1 MRSWVA
7 KTEEIDDLEVAVEEL
22 KNGIPTEELLTNT
35 VGIAYV
41 YYDADFEEL
50 SKMLSETFQFPIIG
64 VSAMA
69 LLDHEGYLAYGM
81 ELLVMSA
88 DDVRFSVGMTDR
100 LDKDNYEEKLEK
112 LYDAMKGDIQEQE
125 KLILAY
131 TGKVVDADGDIYV
144 KTFDKISGG
153 VPVYGGM
160 PSDMYTYK
168 DFKVFYDG
176 KVVNY
181 AAVVIL
187 VYGNV
192 SPITLV
198 EFSISNETSLE
209 SQVTKALGNI
219 VFSLGDKTF
228 IQTLEEAGLS
238 SDNENVIKEYI
249 QTPFVVKKE
258 VENGET
264 IEFLRNLAYLK
275 HDTGIGVF
283 LGQVPEGAE
292 LKVATVSVDDI
303 GKSVTQVFTDLIHE
317 MEKRSDYQYS
327 TIICTSCTARYMN
340 IIGDKNI
347 EGNAYKDIIPDDINL
362 VGMYSYG
369 ELCPTK
375 SSDSDKLYNMFHNE
389 TFTILAL

>member
-1 MRSWVA
+1 M
-7 KTEEIDDLEVAVEEL
+7 
-22 KNGIPTEELLTNT
+22 
-35 VGIAYV
+35 
-41 YYDADFEEL
+41 
-50 SKMLSETFQFPIIG
+50 
-64 VSAMA
+64 
-69 LLDHEGYLAYGM
+69 
-81 ELLVMSA
+81 
-88 DDVRFSVGMTDR
+88 
-100 LDKDNYEEKLEK
+100 
-112 LYDAMKGDIQEQE
+112 
-125 KLILAY
+125 
-131 TGKVVDADGDIYV
+131 VDADGDIYT
-144 KTFDKISGG
+144 KTFDELSGR

-176 KVVNY
+176 KVETY

-198 EFSISNETSLE
+198 EFSISNETRLE
-209 SQVTKALGNI
+209 NKVTKVADNI

-228 IQTLEEAGLS
+228 VQSLEEAGLS
-238 SDNENVIKEYI
+238 SDNENVIMEYV

-264 IEFLRNLAYLK
+264 IEFLRNLVFLK
-275 HDTGIGVF
+275 HDSGIGVF

-292 LKVATVSVDDI
+292 LKVATISVDDI
-303 GKSVTQVFTDLIHE
+303 GKSVTQVFTNLIHE
-317 MEKRSDYQYS
+317 MEKKSDYKYS

-340 IIGDKNI
+340 LVGDKNI

-375 SSDSDKLYNMFHNE
+375 SSASDKLYNMFHNE

>member
-1 MRSWVA
+1 MRSWVT
-7 KTEEIDDLEVAVEEL
+7 KTEEIDDLEVALEEL
-22 KNGIPTEELLTNT
+22 KNGIPTEELLANT

-50 SKMLSETFQFPIIG
+50 SKLFCETFQFPIIG
-64 VSAMA
+64 VSTMA
-69 LLDHEGYLAYGM
+69 LLDKEGYQAYGM

-88 DDVRFSVGMTDR
+88 DDVRFSVGMTES
-100 LDKDNYEEKLEK
+100 LNKDNYEEKLEK
-112 LYDAMKGDIQEQE
+112 LYYAMKGDAQEQE
-125 KLILAY
+125 KLILSY
-131 TGKVVDADGDIYV
+131 TGKLVDVDADIYI
-144 KTFDKISGG
+144 KTFDQISGG

-160 PSDMYTYK
+160 PSDMYTYTG
-168 DFKVFYDG
+168 FKVFYDG
-176 KVVNY
+176 KVENY

-198 EFSISNETSLE
+198 EFSISNETRLE
-209 SQVTKALGNI
+209 NKVTKAADNV

-228 IQTLEEAGLS
+228 VQSLEEAGLS
-238 SDNENVIKEYI
+238 SDNENVIMEYV

-275 HDTGIGVF
+275 HDTGVGVF

-292 LKVATVSVDDI
+292 LNVATISVDDI
-303 GKSVTQVFTDLIHE
+303 GKSVTQIFTNLIHE
-317 MEKRSDYQYS
+317 MEKKSDYRYS
-327 TIICTSCTARYMN
+327 TVICTSCTARYMN
-340 IIGDKNI
+340 LVGDKNI

>member
-228 IQTLEEAGLS
+228 IRTLEEAGLS

-275 HDTGIGVF
+275 HDT
-283 LGQVPEGAE
+283 
-292 LKVATVSVDDI
+292 

>member
-1 MRSWVA
+1 MRSWVT
-7 KTEEIDDLEVAVEEL
+7 KTDEIDDLEVALEEL
-22 KNGIPTEELLTNT
+22 KNGIPTEELLANT
-35 VGIAYV
+35 VGIVYV

-50 SKMLSETFQFPIIG
+50 SEMICEAFPFPVIG

-69 LLDHEGYLAYGM
+69 LLNAEGYMAYGM

-88 DDVRFSVGMTDR
+88 DDVRFSVGMTES
-100 LDKDNYEEKLEK
+100 LDKDNYEEKIEK
-112 LYDAMKGDIQEQE
+112 LYNAMKGSTQEQE
-125 KLILAY
+125 KLILSY
-131 TGKVVDADGDIYV
+131 TGKLVDADGDIYV
-144 KTFDKISGG
+144 KTFDKLSGG

-160 PSDMYTYK
+160 PSDMYTYNE
-168 DFKVFYDG
+168 FKVFYDG
-176 KVVNY
+176 KVENY

-187 VYGNV
+187 VYGNI

-198 EFSISNETSLE
+198 EFSISNETRLE
-209 SQVTKALGNI
+209 NKVTKVAGNV

-228 IQTLEEAGLS
+228 IQSLEEAGLS
-238 SDNENVIKEYI
+238 SDNENVIMEYV
-249 QTPFVVKKE
+249 QTPFVVKNE

-275 HDTGIGVF
+275 HDTGVGVF
-283 LGQVPEGAE
+283 LGQIPEEAE
-292 LKVATVSVDDI
+292 MKVATISVDDI
-303 GKSVTQVFTDLIHE
+303 GKSVTQVFTNLIQE
-317 MEKRSDYQYS
+317 MEKKSDYQYS

-340 IIGDKNI
+340 LVGDKNI

-375 SSDSDKLYNMFHNE
+375 SSNSDKLYNMFHNE

>member
-1 MRSWVA
+1 MRSWVS

-22 KNGIPTEELLTNT
+22 KKGIPTEELLANT

-50 SKMLSETFQFPIIG
+50 SKMFCNIFPFTIIG

-69 LLDHEGYLAYGM
+69 LLDNEGYMAYGM

-88 DDVRFSVGMTDR
+88 DDVRFSVGMTES
-100 LDKDNYEEKLEK
+100 LNKDNYEEKLEK
-112 LYDAMKGDIQEQE
+112 LYYTMKGDTQEQE

-131 TGKVVDADGDIYV
+131 TGKVVDTDGDIYI

-176 KVVNY
+176 KVDTY

-198 EFSISNETSLE
+198 EFSLSNETSLE
-209 SQVTKALGNI
+209 NKVTKVANNV

-228 IQTLEEAGLS
+228 IQSLEEAGLS
-238 SDNENVIKEYI
+238 SDNENVIMEYV

-264 IEFLRNLAYLK
+264 IEFLRNLVYLK

-292 LKVATVSVDDI
+292 LKVATISVDDI
-303 GKSVTQVFTDLIHE
+303 GKSVTKVFTNLIHE
-317 MEKRSDYQYS
+317 MEKKSDYKYS

-340 IIGDKNI
+340 LVGDKNI

-375 SSDSDKLYNMFHNE
+375 SSDSGKLYNLFHNE

>member
-1 MRSWVA
+1 MRSWVT
-7 KTEEIDDLEVAVEEL
+7 KTEEIDDLEAAVEEL
-22 KNGIPTEELLTNT
+22 KKGIPTEELLANT
-35 VGIAYV
+35 VGIVYA

-50 SKMLSETFQFPIIG
+50 SRILCETFSFPIIG

-69 LLDHEGYLAYGM
+69 LLDNEGYLAYGM

-88 DDVRFSVGMTDR
+88 DDVRFSVGMTES
-100 LDKDNYEEKLEK
+100 LDKDNYKEKLEK
-112 LYDAMKGDIQEQE
+112 LYYAMKGDAQEQE

-131 TGKVVDADGDIYV
+131 TCKVVDANGDIYI
-144 KTFDKISGG
+144 KTFDEMSGG

-160 PSDMYTYK
+160 PSDMYTYNE
-168 DFKVFYDG
+168 FKVFYDG
-176 KVVNY
+176 KVESY
-181 AAVVIL
+181 AAAVIL
-187 VYGNV
+187 LYGNV

-198 EFSISNETSLE
+198 EFSISNETRLDNK
-209 SQVTKALGNI
+209 VTKAANNI
-219 VFSLGDKTF
+219 VFALGDKTF
-228 IQTLEEAGLS
+228 VQSLEEAGLS
-238 SDNENVIKEYI
+238 SNNENVIMEYV

-264 IEFLRNLAYLK
+264 IECLRNLAYLK
-275 HDTGIGVF
+275 HDTGVGVF

-292 LKVATVSVDDI
+292 LKVATISVDDI
-303 GKSVTQVFTDLIHE
+303 GKSVTQVFTKLIHE
-317 MEKRSDYQYS
+317 MEKKSDYKYS

-340 IIGDKNI
+340 LVGDKNI

-375 SSDSDKLYNMFHNE
+375 SSDSDKLYNLFHNE

>member
-160 PSDMYTYK
+160 PSDMYTY
-168 DFKVFYDG
+168 
-176 KVVNY
+176 
-181 AAVVIL
+181 
-187 VYGNV
+187 
-192 SPITLV
+192 TL
-198 EFSISNETSLE
+198 
-209 SQVTKALGNI
+209 
-219 VFSLGDKTF
+219 
-228 IQTLEEAGLS
+228 
-238 SDNENVIKEYI
+238 
-249 QTPFVVKKE
+249 
-258 VENGET
+258 
-264 IEFLRNLAYLK
+264 
-275 HDTGIGVF
+275 
-283 LGQVPEGAE
+283 
-292 LKVATVSVDDI
+292 
-303 GKSVTQVFTDLIHE
+303 
-317 MEKRSDYQYS
+317 
-327 TIICTSCTARYMN
+327 
-340 IIGDKNI
+340 
-347 EGNAYKDIIPDDINL
+347 
-362 VGMYSYG
+362 
-369 ELCPTK
+369 
-375 SSDSDKLYNMFHNE
+375 
-389 TFTILAL
+389 

>member
-1 MRSWVA
+1 MRSWVV
-7 KTEEIDDLEVAVEEL
+7 KTEEIDDLDAALEEL

-35 VGIAYV
+35 VGIIYAYF
-41 YYDADFEEL
+41 DADFEEL
-50 SKMLSETFQFPIIG
+50 SKKTCKTFQFPVIG

-69 LLDHEGYLAYGM
+69 LLHTEGYMAYGM

-88 DDVRFSVGMTDR
+88 DDVRFSVGMTES
-100 LDKDNYEEKLEK
+100 LDKDNCEEKLEEFYSD
-112 LYDAMKGDIQEQE
+112 LKGNTQEQE

-131 TGKVVDADGDIYV
+131 TCKLLGADGDKYI
-144 KTFDKISGG
+144 KAFDKLSGG

-168 DFKVFYDG
+168 DFKVFFDG
-176 KVVNY
+176 RVEHY
-181 AAVVIL
+181 AAAVIL
-187 VYGNV
+187 VYGNAA
-192 SPITLV
+192 PITLV
-198 EFSISNETSLE
+198 EFSISNEMKLE
-209 SQVTKALGNI
+209 NKVTKAEGSM
-219 VFSLGDKTF
+219 VFALDDKTF
-228 IQTLEEAGLS
+228 VQSLKEAGIS
-238 SDNENVIKEYI
+238 SENENVIMEYV
-249 QTPFVVKKE
+249 QTPFLVKKE

-275 HDTGIGVF
+275 QDAGIGVF

-292 LKVATVSVDDI
+292 LKVATISVNDI
-303 GKSVTQVFTDLIHE
+303 GNAVTNVFTNVIHE
-317 MEKRSDYQYS
+317 MEKKSDYKYS

-340 IIGDKNI
+340 LIGDKNI
-347 EGNAYKDIIPDDINL
+347 EGNAYKDILPEDINL

-375 SSDSDKLYNMFHNE
+375 SSGSEKLYNMFHNE

>member
-7 KTEEIDDLEVAVEEL
+7 KTEEIDDLEVAMEEL
-22 KNGIPTEELLTNT
+22 KNSIPTEELLTNT

-41 YYDADFEEL
+41 YYDADFDEL
-50 SKMLSETFQFPIIG
+50 SSLFAETFSFPVIG

-69 LLDHEGYLAYGM
+69 LLNNEGYLAYGM

-88 DDVRFSVGMTDR
+88 DDVKFSVGMTES
-100 LDKDNYEEKLEK
+100 LTKDNYKEKLSK
-112 LYDAMKGDIQEQE
+112 LYTEMKGDTKEQE

-144 KTFDKISGG
+144 KTFDEISGG

-160 PSDMYTYK
+160 ASDMYTYK
-168 DFKVFYDG
+168 EFKMFYDG
-176 KVVNY
+176 KVETY

-198 EFSISNETSLE
+198 EFSISNETRLE
-209 SQVTKALGNI
+209 NKVTKVANNL
-219 VFSLGDKTF
+219 VFSIGDKTF
-228 IQTLEEAGLS
+228 VQALEEAGLS
-238 SDNENVIKEYI
+238 SDNENVIMEYV

-258 VENGET
+258 VENDES
-264 IEFLRNLAYLK
+264 IQFLRNLVMLK
-275 HDTGIGVF
+275 HDAGIGVF
-283 LGQVPEGAE
+283 LGQIPEGAE
-292 LKVATVSVDDI
+292 LKVATISVDDI
-303 GKSVTQVFTDLIHE
+303 GKSVTQAFTKLLSE
-317 MEKRSDYQYS
+317 MEKKNSYKYS

-340 IIGDKNI
+340 LVGDKNI
-347 EGNAYKDIIPDDINL
+347 EGNAYKDILPEDINL
-362 VGMYSYG
+362 AGMYSYG

-375 SSDSDKLYNMFHNE
+375 SATSGKLYNIFHNE

>member
-1 MRSWVA
+1 MRSWVT
-7 KTEEIDDLEVAVEEL
+7 KTEEIDDMEAAAEEL
-22 KNGIPTEELLTNT
+22 KKGIPTEELLANT
-35 VGIAYV
+35 VGIVYA

-50 SKMLSETFQFPIIG
+50 SRILCETFSFPIIG

-69 LLDHEGYLAYGM
+69 LLDNEGYLAYGM

-88 DDVRFSVGMTDR
+88 DDVRFSVGMTES
-100 LDKDNYEEKLEK
+100 LDKDNYKEKLEK
-112 LYDAMKGDIQEQE
+112 LYYAMKGDAQEQE

-131 TGKVVDADGDIYV
+131 TCKVVDANGDIYI
-144 KTFDKISGG
+144 KTFDEMSGG

-160 PSDMYTYK
+160 PSDMYTYNE
-168 DFKVFYDG
+168 FKVFYDG
-176 KVVNY
+176 KVESY
-181 AAVVIL
+181 AAAVIL
-187 VYGNV
+187 LYGNV

-198 EFSISNETSLE
+198 EFSISNETRLDNK
-209 SQVTKALGNI
+209 VTKAANNI
-219 VFSLGDKTF
+219 VFALGDKTF
-228 IQTLEEAGLS
+228 VQSLEEAGLS
-238 SDNENVIKEYI
+238 SNNENVIMEYV

-264 IEFLRNLAYLK
+264 IECLRNLAYLK
-275 HDTGIGVF
+275 HDTGVGVF

-292 LKVATVSVDDI
+292 LKVATISVDDI
-303 GKSVTQVFTDLIHE
+303 GKSVTQVFTKLIHE
-317 MEKRSDYQYS
+317 MEKKSDYKYS

-340 IIGDKNI
+340 LVGDKNI

-375 SSDSDKLYNMFHNE
+375 SSDSDKLYNLFHNE

>member
-1 MRSWVA
+1 MRSWVT
-7 KTEEIDDLEVAVEEL
+7 KTEEIDDLEVALEEL
-22 KNGIPTEELLTNT
+22 KNGIPTEELLANT
-35 VGIAYV
+35 VGIVYV

-50 SKMLSETFQFPIIG
+50 SKRLCETFQFPIIG

-69 LLDHEGYLAYGM
+69 LLNNEGYLAYGM

-88 DDVRFSVGMTDR
+88 DDVRFSVGMTES
-100 LDKDNYEEKLEK
+100 LDKDNYKEKLEK
-112 LYDAMKGDIQEQE
+112 LYYAMKGDTQEQE
-125 KLILAY
+125 KLILSY
-131 TGKVVDADGDIYV
+131 TGKLVDADGDIYI

-168 DFKVFYDG
+168 GFKVFYDG
-176 KVVNY
+176 KVENY
-181 AAVVIL
+181 AAAVIL

-198 EFSISNETSLE
+198 EFSISNETRLE
-209 SQVTKALGNI
+209 NKVTKAVDNV

-228 IQTLEEAGLS
+228 IQSLEEAGLS
-238 SDNENVIKEYI
+238 SDNENVIMEYV

-264 IEFLRNLAYLK
+264 IEFLRNLVYLK

-292 LKVATVSVDDI
+292 LKVATISVDDI
-303 GKSVTQVFTDLIHE
+303 GKSVTQVFTNLIHE
-317 MEKRSDYQYS
+317 MEKKSDYKYS

-340 IIGDKNI
+340 LVGDKNI

>member
-1 MRSWVA
+1 MRSWVT
-7 KTEEIDDLEVAVEEL
+7 KTEEIDDLEAAVEEL
-22 KNGIPTEELLTNT
+22 KKGIPTEELLANT
-35 VGIAYV
+35 VGIVYA

-50 SKMLSETFQFPIIG
+50 SRILCETFPFPIIG

-69 LLDHEGYLAYGM
+69 LLDNEGYLAYGM

-88 DDVRFSVGMTDR
+88 DDVRFSVGMTEN

-112 LYDAMKGDIQEQE
+112 LYYAMKGDTQEQE

-131 TGKVVDADGDIYV
+131 TGKLVDADGDIYI

-153 VPVYGGM
+153 TPVYGGM
-160 PSDMYTYK
+160 PSDMYTYNG
-168 DFKVFYDG
+168 FKVFYDG
-176 KVVNY
+176 KVENY

-187 VYGNV
+187 FYGNV

-198 EFSISNETSLE
+198 EFSISNETRLDNK
-209 SQVTKALGNI
+209 VTKAANNI
-219 VFSLGDKTF
+219 VFALGDKTF
-228 IQTLEEAGLS
+228 VQSLEEAGLS
-238 SDNENVIKEYI
+238 SDNENVIMEYV

-275 HDTGIGVF
+275 HDTGVGVF

-292 LKVATVSVDDI
+292 LKVATISVDDI
-303 GKSVTQVFTDLIHE
+303 GKSVTQVFTKLIHE
-317 MEKRSDYQYS
+317 MEKKSDYKYS

-340 IIGDKNI
+340 LVGDKNI

-375 SSDSDKLYNMFHNE
+375 SSDSDKLYNLFHNE